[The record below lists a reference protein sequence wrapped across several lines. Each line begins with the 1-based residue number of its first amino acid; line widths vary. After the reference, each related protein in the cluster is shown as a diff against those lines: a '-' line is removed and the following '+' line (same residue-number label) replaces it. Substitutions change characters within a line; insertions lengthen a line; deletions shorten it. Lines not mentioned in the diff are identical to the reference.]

1 MSILKRYILKSSILP
16 FFMGFGGF
24 LLYANVFILIDIS
37 SEIVRNDLSF
47 WKLFPYIMQQ
57 IPRYIPQAIPVGVLL
72 SIFWLLS
79 KLESKNEIIAF
90 QVHGI
95 KLKEIVTP
103 FLILGIILS
112 LTTYVLK
119 EHVVPEMYRNKNA
132 EVYLSSG
139 LHKFMLSEENRYMF
153 IKRIYSNRKELVD
166 VFIYDIDKE
175 NTSMKVYY
183 APQVLYDEEQSEWD
197 LSGMK
202 VYASIYD
209 SKMIPHDLN
218 ETDRKLVGDDIDFYF
233 MVTRKKAYNMKSDE
247 LLQIMNEFKR
257 RGIYNTDSFS
267 FDIEFHTRYAQ
278 SLGPLVVAILGVP
291 LSLALNIKS
300 KAWSVIFTFL
310 LIALYQGSTQW
321 MAAMGRSD
329 LWSPWHIRPELA
341 AWGPDLLF
349 SVIGGIFY
357 MLLDT
362 EMLYGFK
369 EKLSRFSGE

>member
-1 MSILKRYILKSSILP
+1 MP
-16 FFMGFGGF
+16 FLMGFGGF
-24 LLYANVFILIDIS
+24 MLYANVFILIDIS
-37 SEIVRNDLSF
+37 SEIVRNDMSF
-47 WKLFPYIMQQ
+47 WKMFPFIMQQ

-95 KLKEIVTP
+95 KLKKIVTP
-103 FLILGIILS
+103 FLIFGLILS
-112 LTTYVLK
+112 IATYLLK
-119 EHVVPEMYRNKNA
+119 EQVVPEMYRNKNA
-132 EVYLSSG
+132 EVFLSSG

-153 IKRIYSNRKELVD
+153 IKRVYSNRKELVD

-175 NTSMKVYY
+175 NKSMKVYY
-183 APQVLYDEEQSEWD
+183 SPQITFDENKSLWD
-197 LSGMK
+197 LSNMK
-202 VYASIYD
+202 VYKSVDD
-209 SKMIPHDLN
+209 SKMLP
-218 ETDRKLVGDDIDFYF
+218 ETLSAEDAELVRTDIEFYF
-233 MVTRKKAYNMKSDE
+233 MVTKKKAYNMKSDE
-247 LLQIMNEFKR
+247 LLQIIDEYKE

-267 FDIEFHTRYAQ
+267 FEIEFHTRYAQ

-310 LIALYQGSTQW
+310 LIALYQGSSQW

-329 LWSPWHIRPELA
+329 YWSPWHLNPIVG
-341 AWGPDLLF
+341 AWGPDILF
-349 SVIGGIFY
+349 SVIGIVFY

-362 EMLYGFK
+362 EILYSFK
-369 EKLSRFSGE
+369 EKIARFSGD